1 MFQLSKGQLVNTI
14 AFYPNELTT
23 GSVVL
28 LEFTQSY
35 SNTVT
40 GSFSASVISNVADT
54 PYIIAQFSGSLLP
67 SASGQYDFKIFD
79 LTQGSGSTLIW
90 NTTNTQWQ
98 LANTTWEGA
107 GITTIGDQIS
117 ADRAIISGSDVTPIT
132 EYLSPNENARYKVYL
147 G

>member
-40 GSFSASVISNVADT
+40 GSFTASVISNVADT
-54 PYIIAQFSGSLLP
+54 PYVIAQFSGSSLP
-67 SASGQYDFKIFD
+67 SASGQYNFKIFD
-79 LTQGSGSTLIW
+79 AIVTAAPIW

-98 LANTTWEGA
+98 LTNTIWNFA
-107 GITTIGDQIS
+107 GGTLAGDQIS
-117 ADRAIISGSDVTPIT
+117 EDRAIISGSDVTPIT

>member
-1 MFQLSKGQLVNTI
+1 MFQLSKGQAVNTI

-23 GSVVL
+23 GSVIIL
-28 LEFTQSY
+28 DFTQSY

-67 SASGQYDFKIFD
+67 SASGQYDFKIFNYIPVPI
-79 LTQGSGSTLIW
+79 LIW

-98 LANTTWEGA
+98 LTDTVWDAANFA
-107 GITTIGDQIS
+107 KGDQIS
-117 ADRAIISGSDVTPIT
+117 ADRAIISGSDVTPII

>member
-1 MFQLSKGQLVNTI
+1 MFQLSKGQTVNTI
-14 AFYPNELTT
+14 AFYPNVLTS
-23 GSVVL
+23 GSEIL

-40 GSFSASVISNVADT
+40 GSFIADIISNPQNTSWVV
-54 PYIIAQFSGSLLP
+54 AQFSGSLLP
-67 SASGQYDFKIFD
+67 SASGQYDFKIFNY
-79 LTQGSGSTLIW
+79 TPIVGLIW

-98 LANTTWEGA
+98 LTNIAWNA
-107 GITTIGDQIS
+107 SSDIIGEQIS
-117 ADRAIISGSDVTPIT
+117 AERAIISGSDVTPIT

>member
-1 MFQLSKGQLVNTI
+1 MFQLSKAQAVNTI

-23 GSVVL
+23 GSVVI

-40 GSFSASVISNVADT
+40 GSFSASVISNPINT
-54 PYIIAQFSGSLLP
+54 PWIVAQFSGSLLP

-79 LTQGSGSTLIW
+79 VYFSASIW
-90 NTTNTQWQ
+90 NLTNIEWQ
-98 LANTTWEGA
+98 LNNETWDYPGVPIADEL
-107 GITTIGDQIS
+107 IS
-117 ADRAIISGSDVTPIT
+117 TDRAIISGSDVTPIT

>member
-1 MFQLSKGQLVNTI
+1 MLQLNKSEAVNTI

-23 GSVVL
+23 GSAIL

-40 GSFSASVISNVADT
+40 GSFQADIISDPQTT

-79 LTQGSGSTLIW
+79 FTTWRCLIW

-98 LANTTWEGA
+98 LTN
-107 GITTIGDQIS
+107 TIGMQVLQLNWRS
-117 ADRAIISGSDVTPIT
+117 NQCRKSNNFRQRRHTYNRVCIT
-132 EYLSPNENARYKVYL
+132 E
-147 G
+147 

>member
-1 MFQLSKGQLVNTI
+1 MFQLSKGQPVNTI

-23 GSVVL
+23 GSVVF

-54 PYIIAQFSGSLLP
+54 PYIIAQFSGSSLP
-67 SASGQYDFKIFD
+67 SASGQYDFKIFND
-79 LTQGSGSTLIW
+79 IFIFDIW

-98 LANTTWEGA
+98 LTNTTWDLA
-107 GITTIGDQIS
+107 GGLVANELIS
-117 ADRAIISGSDVTPIT
+117 TDRAIISGSDVTPIT

>member
-1 MFQLSKGQLVNTI
+1 MFQLSKGQPVNTI
-14 AFYPNELTT
+14 AFYPNELAS
-23 GSVVL
+23 GALVIL
-28 LEFTQSY
+28 QFTQSY

-40 GSFSASVISNVADT
+40 GSITANVISDAADT
-54 PYIIAQFSGSLLP
+54 PYVIAQFSGSLLP

-79 LTQGSGSTLIW
+79 FTPASGLIW
-90 NTTNTQWQ
+90 NTTNIQWQ
-98 LANTTWEGA
+98 LANTIWNA
-107 GITTIGDQIS
+107 GNPAVIGDQIS

>member
-1 MFQLSKGQLVNTI
+1 MFQLNKSEATNTI

-23 GSVVL
+23 GSAIL

-40 GSFSASVISNVADT
+40 GSIEATVISDPQTT
-54 PYIIAQFSGSLLP
+54 PWIIAQFSGSLLP

-79 LTQGSGSTLIW
+79 FTPGAALIW

-98 LANTTWEGA
+98 LTTTNWDSS
-107 GITTIGDQIS
+107 TSQVIGDQIS
-117 ADRAIISGSDVTPIT
+117 AERAIISGSDVTPIT
-132 EYLSPNENARYKVYL
+132 KYLSPNENARYKVYL

>member
-23 GSVVL
+23 GSVVF

-54 PYIIAQFSGSLLP
+54 PYVIAQFSGSSLP
-67 SASGQYDFKIFD
+67 SASGQYDFKIFNF
-79 LTQGSGSTLIW
+79 TTGSALIW
-90 NTTNTQWQ
+90 NTTNIQWQ
-98 LANTTWEGA
+98 LANTAWDAA
-107 GITTIGDQIS
+107 GSSTIGDQIS

>member
-1 MFQLSKGQLVNTI
+1 MFQLSKGQTVNTI
-14 AFYPNELTT
+14 AFYPNVLTS
-23 GSVVL
+23 GNEIL

-40 GSFSASVISNVADT
+40 GSFIADIISNPQNTSWV
-54 PYIIAQFSGSLLP
+54 IAQFSGSLLP
-67 SASGQYDFKIFD
+67 SASGQYDFKIFNYNPV
-79 LTQGSGSTLIW
+79 TGLIW

-98 LANTTWEGA
+98 LTNTAWDANPS
-107 GITTIGDQIS
+107 IIGEQIS
-117 ADRAIISGSDVTPIT
+117 AERAIISGSDVTPIT

>member
-23 GSVVL
+23 GSVVF

-54 PYIIAQFSGSLLP
+54 PYVIAQFSG
-67 SASGQYDFKIFD
+67 
-79 LTQGSGSTLIW
+79 
-90 NTTNTQWQ
+90 
-98 LANTTWEGA
+98 
-107 GITTIGDQIS
+107 
-117 ADRAIISGSDVTPIT
+117 
-132 EYLSPNENARYKVYL
+132 
-147 G
+147 

>member
-1 MFQLSKGQLVNTI
+1 MFQLSKGQPVNTI

-40 GSFSASVISNVADT
+40 GSIQANVISNPINT
-54 PYIIAQFSGSLLP
+54 PWIVAQFSGSLLP
-67 SASGQYDFKIFD
+67 SASGQYDFKIFNTTSP
-79 LTQGSGSTLIW
+79 LNLVW
-90 NTTNTQWQ
+90 NTTNLQWQ
-98 LANTTWEGA
+98 LANVTWEDSIVA
-107 GITTIGDQIS
+107 TDQIS
-117 ADRAIISGSDVTPIT
+117 ADRAIISGSDVTPII

>member
-1 MFQLSKGQLVNTI
+1 MFQLSKAQAVNTI

-40 GSFSASVISNVADT
+40 GSFSASVISNPINT
-54 PYIIAQFSGSLLP
+54 PWIVAQFSGSVLP
-67 SASGQYDFKIFD
+67 SASGQYDFRVFD
-79 LTQGSGSTLIW
+79 FTPGVDLIW
-90 NTTNTQWQ
+90 DTTNTQWQ
-98 LANTTWEGA
+98 LTNVEWNLSIPEV
-107 GITTIGDQIS
+107 IGDQIS
-117 ADRAIISGSDVTPIT
+117 TDRAIISGSDVTPIT